1 MTLNEDTKSAYVEAL
16 GQSAQDFLTNA
27 EKLYTPYWNARTE
40 LVKSVISLA
49 SGSIVL
55 TVTFLSSVFKAQNIS
70 AWKYLLFA
78 SWLFFL
84 MSIVAAIISFWFLTE
99 LRALPTI
106 IISRSEELRQAVEK
120 INVTSEHAS
129 LPELTKSIQD
139 LISKSFPM
147 KADRWARRFINASLL
162 AFILALLAL
171 GLFGWKQFAV

>member
-1 MTLNEDTKSAYVEAL
+1 MTLNKDTKSAYVEAL

-55 TVTFLSSVFKAQNIS
+55 TVTFLSSVFKAQNVS

-120 INVTSEHAS
+120 INVTSEHAL
-129 LPELTKSIQD
+129 LPVIDLISKSIQD
-139 LISKSFPM
+139 LISKSFP
-147 KADRWARRFINASLL
+147 NE
-162 AFILALLAL
+162 
-171 GLFGWKQFAV
+171 G